1 MPFDGPAGVLM
12 PVSDAG
18 HAELQSDVDEPA
30 IFFVNVRDPL
40 KRWTLCRI
48 WMFVLAG
55 IRYTDWIRERVS
67 RLDSRTLRAVNYWAF
82 YSLAYQERLLAAR
95 IDGSMWLK

>member
-1 MPFDGPAGVLM
+1 MIFPPYRYQNIYKFRHKNLWTHASSILNNTSSSNQFIYQYFLVSGRVGVEYRVERMPFDGPAGVLM

-40 KRWTLCRI
+40 KR
-48 WMFVLAG
+48 
-55 IRYTDWIRERVS
+55 
-67 RLDSRTLRAVNYWAF
+67 
-82 YSLAYQERLLAAR
+82 
-95 IDGSMWLK
+95 